1 MFRGTL
7 PGMDHIFHTD
17 PPAGSII
24 TFVGGAGTL
33 KSALA
38 YAIVSARLKN
48 GPEERATYITLEETK
63 AGHLAN
69 LQSLGIPPN
78 PDIVVSDIASFRAD
92 VRNVGGESMREED
105 YLALILKRALGEAG
119 PGSAPGA
126 EPPSQFLVLDSLN
139 ALEASLPADPRLLR
153 RRLQDFFFDLR
164 SHKVTTLAL
173 IETMQ
178 VDDRPEYFLVDGIVE
193 LGVARHNSDF
203 KRFIH
208 VRKMRSCKHEMRPFL
223 LDVSEDGI
231 QVLGEVID

>member
-7 PGMDHIFHTD
+7 TGMDHIFHTD

-24 TFVGGAGTL
+24 TIVGGAGTL

-38 YAIVSARLKN
+38 YAIVSARLKR

-63 AGHLAN
+63 EGHLAN
-69 LQSLGIPPN
+69 LASLGIQQN
-78 PDIVVSDIASFRAD
+78 PKIAISDIASFRGD
-92 VRNVGGESMREED
+92 LRKMGDEGMREED
-105 YLALILKRALGEAG
+105 YLQLILKRAVGEPVGDGEAG
-119 PGSAPGA
+119 L
-126 EPPSQFLVLDSLN
+126 PSQILVLDSLN
-139 ALEASLPADPRLLR
+139 ALEASLPSEPRQLR

-164 SHKVTTLAL
+164 SHKITTLAL
-173 IETMQ
+173 IETIQ
-178 VDDRPEYFLVDGIVE
+178 IDDRPEYFLVDGIVE
-193 LGVARHNSDF
+193 LGVARHNSEF

-223 LDVSEDGI
+223 LDVSEHGI